1 MGVTLTKGINRVHLK
16 FFKSFNMSNK
26 LSKEDHPSL
35 DKLYKS
41 QAIRDTIYTVLGEDY
56 ENSFDRIIK
65 EGNLLRSLLIKEA
78 ICRKYEIKELVIQ
91 YGFEFETLNDLK
103 DILDVLKIWSPLDET
118 DSHDT
123 VSKC

>member
-1 MGVTLTKGINRVHLK
+1 
-16 FFKSFNMSNK
+16 MSNK

-103 DILDVLKIWSPLDET
+103 EILDVLKIWSPLDET

-123 VSKC
+123 VSKF

>member
-1 MGVTLTKGINRVHLK
+1 VTLTKGINRVHLK